1 MTIQLDVTKRQ
12 LSFIIAAMSR
22 DLRTD
27 DVMEIIRGHENSWS
41 SKALRMREFAE
52 RCELLA
58 MLDRT
63 FNATTEDNDE

>member
-1 MTIQLDVTKRQ
+1 MNINLDLTKRQ

-27 DVMEIIRGHENSWS
+27 DVMEIIRGHENSWT

-52 RCELLA
+52 RGELLA

-63 FNATTEDNDE
+63 FNAARE